1 MSIEAELERRAG
13 TDRDAKDFWH
23 RYNVMKKYLSDEYYP
38 WVQANCPYFTDHG
51 RKHVESVVQAAEA
64 LLSKCL
70 LPESAELSCLDLF
83 LLLSGIIWHDVGMVY
98 QRSGHAEKVVEAINA
113 VGQFFPDIRIQRLVQ
128 EISTAHSGDEGLT
141 IPRADVDCTT
151 ENCRYKVYP
160 RALAAVV
167 RLADEVSE
175 NHLRISH
182 ALINNVPESTK
193 IYWEYA
199 NCISASYPDPRR
211 QRIVVTLE
219 IQHDKVVAM
228 MECRD
233 FLHRT
238 AGKPEMPLIEY
249 ALCRLEKM
257 NNERVYCSKFFTRY
271 ADLRSVEARFT
282 LLRGTE
288 CVPGYDDLIV
298 VFEDFGLSSGD
309 YPKISIFDG
318 FFEANPAWTPERIE
332 EALR

>member
-13 TDRDAKDFWH
+13 TDRDANDFWH
-23 RYNVMKKYLSDEYYP
+23 RYNVMKNYLSNEYYP
-38 WVQANCPYFTDHG
+38 WVQANCPYFPDHG
-51 RKHVESVVQAAEA
+51 RRHVEAVVQAAEA

-70 LPESAELSCLDLF
+70 LPESADLSCLDLF

-98 QRSGHAEKVVEAINA
+98 ERSGHAQKMVEATNA
-113 VGQFFPDIRIQRLVQ
+113 VGQLFPGIQIQRLVQ
-128 EISTAHSGDEGLT
+128 EISNAHSGNDGLN
-141 IPRADVDCTT
+141 IPRVDENCTT
-151 ENCRYKVYP
+151 ENNRYKVYP

-175 NHLRISH
+175 NHSRISY
-182 ALINNVPESTK
+182 AIINNVPEGSK

-199 NCISASYPDPRR
+199 KCISASYPDPRR
-211 QRIVVTLE
+211 QRIVVELE

-233 FLHRT
+233 FLHHT
-238 AGKPEMPLIEY
+238 VDKPEMPLIEY

-257 NNERVYCSKFFTRY
+257 NNERVYCSRFFTRY

-288 CVPGYDDLIV
+288 RVPGYDGLIV

-309 YPKISIFDG
+309 YPKINIFDG
-318 FFEANPAWTPERIE
+318 FFEANPAWTARKIE